1 MSFDWGCIRQQLGP
15 EYAYA
20 CGHWFCVPHRDV
32 HRRDGRL
39 FSKKPEGRTDR
50 AGRRVVLATAY
61 GPNASLFARSAS
73 VVSRYEHPPHSHPE
87 EQSRCKLD
95 AVGWLDFRV
104 IVSVPATS
112 LNDNTYSCEEPPSS
126 DLRSYLEQ
134 ALGL

>member
-1 MSFDWGCIRQQLGP
+1 MSDDWGRIRQQLGP

-20 CGHWFCVPHRDV
+20 CGHWFCVSHKDV
-32 HRRDGRL
+32 RRTDGRL
-39 FSKKPEGRTDR
+39 FSTKSDGRTDR
-50 AGRRVVLATAY
+50 TGRRVVLASSY

-73 VVSRYEHPPHSHPE
+73 VVARYEHPPHSHRD
-87 EQSRCKLD
+87 EQSSCKVD

-104 IVSVPATS
+104 VVNVPTSS
-112 LNDNTYSCEEPPSS
+112 LNDDTYSCEEPSSS